1 MITGLKR
8 ALRAR
13 LRGFREDEAGF
24 ISVETIIVMPLL
36 LWVFLAL
43 FVYWDAF
50 RTENTSIKSTY
61 VIADMISRE
70 PAPVNTAYING
81 MHQVF
86 RYMNRTPEDT
96 WIRVSSVQYRQ
107 SDNSYRVLWSRTTNA
122 TRAPIHTT
130 ATMATQRH
138 RLPILVDQDAV
149 IVVETWRRFTPA
161 FQVGLQRRTF
171 DEFTV
176 VRPRLL
182 IPLPIS

>member
-1 MITGLKR
+1 MRPHLRR

-13 LRGFREDEAGF
+13 LHRFRQDESGF
-24 ISVETIIVMPLL
+24 ISIEAIIVMPLL

-70 PAPVNTAYING
+70 SMPVNNAYING

-86 RYMNRTPEDT
+86 RYMNDTDEDT
-96 WIRVSSVQYRQ
+96 WIRVSSVQFRQ
-107 SDNSYRVLWSRTTNA
+107 SDNTYRVVGSRTTNA
-122 TRAPIHTT
+122 SRAPLHTT

-138 RLPILVDQDAV
+138 RLPILADQDAV

-161 FQVGLQRRTF
+161 FKVGLGRRTF
-171 DEFTV
+171 YEFTV